1 MPLKEERYVAPKE
14 KRPPQMGRAPSQA
27 VVYQQIPKSER
38 MPMNSKTVRLEEL
51 CIIKTGAPTSRAK
64 RIPEG
69 VEPKD
74 VRVLLPRAMQGG
86 VIIDDELAIEAVGEV
101 KDENYTREGDVVI
114 KLSTPYDS
122 VYVDKAH
129 EGIMITSFGMV
140 IRKKPEAD
148 IDMQYL
154 SMFLNLPQTNS
165 VLQAVSTGRSVA
177 MAMLKRQTVADIEVP
192 LLPIERQRKLAEL
205 FQAVQERKRQYTRLI
220 DLDEE
225 LVASQ
230 MTRSIWGE
238 GE

>member
-1 MPLKEERYVAPKE
+1 
-14 KRPPQMGRAPSQA
+14 
-27 VVYQQIPKSER
+27 
-38 MPMNSKTVRLEEL
+38 MNSKTVRLEEL

-86 VIIDDELAIEAVGEV
+86 AIIDDELAIEAVGEV

-129 EGIMITSFGMV
+129 ESIMITSFGMV

-192 LLPIERQRKLAEL
+192 LLPIERQQKLAEL
-205 FQAVQERKRQYTRLI
+205 FQAV
-220 DLDEE
+220 
-225 LVASQ
+225 
-230 MTRSIWGE
+230 
-238 GE
+238 

>member
-1 MPLKEERYVAPKE
+1 
-14 KRPPQMGRAPSQA
+14 
-27 VVYQQIPKSER
+27 
-38 MPMNSKTVRLEEL
+38 
-51 CIIKTGAPTSRAK
+51 
-64 RIPEG
+64 
-69 VEPKD
+69 
-74 VRVLLPRAMQGG
+74 
-86 VIIDDELAIEAVGEV
+86 
-101 KDENYTREGDVVI
+101 
-114 KLSTPYDS
+114 
-122 VYVDKAH
+122 
-129 EGIMITSFGMV
+129 MITSFGMV

-192 LLPIERQRKLAEL
+192 LLPIERQQKLAEL